1 MTYSKCFVQAEKKRL
16 YSVIRKCR
24 NKQSELE
31 EQMKEDEPVNIAA
44 IELEKK
50 VWHASYNL

>member
-1 MTYSKCFVQAEKKRL
+1 
-16 YSVIRKCR
+16 VIRKCR